1 MSKISN
7 ISISKEAAEKIN
19 NIIIS
24 EKKDLMLKISVLGG
38 GCAGFSYKFD
48 LVANSEQGDIIIE
61 EHGAKVIIDEVSIPY
76 IQGSIIDYKNDLIGQ
91 SFEIKNP
98 NATSECGCGTSFHC
112 KYRENCKL
120 ECKLCKVKNWQYT

>member
-1 MSKISN
+1 MSQTKD
-7 ISISKEAAEKIN
+7 ISISKQAAEKIN
-19 NIIIS
+19 NIISS

-48 LVANSEQGDIIIE
+48 LVDNSEQGDIIIE
-61 EHGAKVIIDEVSIPY
+61 EHGAKVIIDEVSVPY

-98 NATSECGCGTSFHC
+98 NATSECGCGTSFS
-112 KYRENCKL
+112 L
-120 ECKLCKVKNWQYT
+120 

>member
-1 MSKISN
+1 MTEKNN
-7 ISISKEAAEKIN
+7 ISISKKAADKIN

-24 EKKDLMLKISVLGG
+24 EKKDLILKISVLGG

-48 LVANSEQGDIIIE
+48 LVNNSEQGDIVIE

-76 IQGSIIDYKNDLIGQ
+76 IKGSVIDYKNDLIGQ

-98 NATSECGCGTSFHC
+98 NATSECGCGTSFS
-112 KYRENCKL
+112 L
-120 ECKLCKVKNWQYT
+120 

>member
-1 MSKISN
+1 MTEKNN
-7 ISISKEAAEKIN
+7 ISISKKAADKIN

-24 EKKDLMLKISVLGG
+24 EKKDLILKISVLGG

-48 LVANSEQGDIIIE
+48 LVNNSEQGDIDIE
-61 EHGAKVIIDEVSIPY
+61 EHGTKVIIDEVSIPY

-98 NATSECGCGTSFHC
+98 NATSECGCGTSFS
-112 KYRENCKL
+112 L
-120 ECKLCKVKNWQYT
+120 

>member
-1 MSKISN
+1 MTQINN
-7 ISISKEAAEKIN
+7 ISISKKAAEKIN

-48 LVANSEQGDIIIE
+48 LVNEFDDGDIIIE
-61 EHGAKVIIDEVSIPY
+61 ENGAKVIIDEVSVPY

-98 NATSECGCGTSFHC
+98 NATSECGCGTSFS
-112 KYRENCKL
+112 L
-120 ECKLCKVKNWQYT
+120 

>member
-1 MSKISN
+1 MTQTNN
-7 ISISKEAAEKIN
+7 ISISKKAADKIN

-48 LVANSEQGDIIIE
+48 LVNDSERGDIVIE

-91 SFEIKNP
+91 AFEIKNP
-98 NATSECGCGTSFHC
+98 NATSECGCGTSFS
-112 KYRENCKL
+112 L
-120 ECKLCKVKNWQYT
+120 

>member
-1 MSKISN
+1 MTQTNN
-7 ISISKEAAEKIN
+7 ISISKKAADKIN

-48 LVANSEQGDIIIE
+48 LVNNSEQGDIIIE
-61 EHGAKVIIDEVSIPY
+61 EYGAKVIIDEVSIPY
-76 IQGSIIDYKNDLIGQ
+76 VQGSVIDYKNDLIGQ

-98 NATSECGCGTSFHC
+98 NATSECGCGTSFS
-112 KYRENCKL
+112 L
-120 ECKLCKVKNWQYT
+120 

>member
-1 MSKISN
+1 MTQTNN
-7 ISISKEAAEKIN
+7 ISISKKAADKIN

-48 LVANSEQGDIIIE
+48 LVDNSEHVDIIIE
-61 EHGAKVIIDEVSIPY
+61 EHGAKVVIDEVSIPY
-76 IQGSIIDYKNDLIGQ
+76 IQGSIIDFKNDLIGQ

-98 NATSECGCGTSFHC
+98 NATSECGCGTSFS
-112 KYRENCKL
+112 L
-120 ECKLCKVKNWQYT
+120 

>member
-1 MSKISN
+1 MSQKN
-7 ISISKEAAEKIN
+7 GISISKQAAEKIN
-19 NIIIS
+19 NIISS

-48 LVANSEQGDIIIE
+48 LVDNSEQGDIIIE
-61 EHGAKVIIDEVSIPY
+61 EHGAKVIIDEVSVPY

-98 NATSECGCGTSFHC
+98 KIGRASCR
-112 KYRENCKL
+112 KR
-120 ECKLCKVKNWQYT
+120 V

>member
-1 MSKISN
+1 MTQTNN
-7 ISISKEAAEKIN
+7 ISISKKAADKIN

-48 LVANSEQGDIIIE
+48 LVDDSELGDIIIE

-76 IQGSIIDYKNDLIGQ
+76 IQGSVIDYKNDLIGQ

-98 NATSECGCGTSFHC
+98 NATSECGCGTSFS
-112 KYRENCKL
+112 L
-120 ECKLCKVKNWQYT
+120 

>member
-1 MSKISN
+1 MSQTN
-7 ISISKEAAEKIN
+7 DMSISKQAAEKIN
-19 NIIIS
+19 NIISS

-48 LVANSEQGDIIIE
+48 LVDNSEQGDIIIE
-61 EHGAKVIIDEVSIPY
+61 EHGAKVIIDEVSVPY

-98 NATSECGCGTSFHC
+98 NATSECGCGTSFS
-112 KYRENCKL
+112 L
-120 ECKLCKVKNWQYT
+120 